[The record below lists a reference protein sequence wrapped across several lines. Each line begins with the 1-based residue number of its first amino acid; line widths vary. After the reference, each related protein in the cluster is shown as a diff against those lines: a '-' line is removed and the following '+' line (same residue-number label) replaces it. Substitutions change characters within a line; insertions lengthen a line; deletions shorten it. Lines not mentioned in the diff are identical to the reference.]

1 MKKVQISR
9 ELFLNLIRYHFAE
22 MYELEED
29 IKNELENKLNLMV
42 MREYYTAY
50 KTAPTEQE
58 REEARKKFSMKE
70 VYLRASGGDSSLRDI
85 YGNVPHSRVGN

>member
-29 IKNELENKLNLMV
+29 IKNELENKLNSNET
-42 MREYYTAY
+42 RDSYTTY
-50 KTAPTEQE
+50 KTAPPEQE
-58 REEARKKFSMKE
+58 REDARKK
-70 VYLRASGGDSSLRDI
+70 YLEERG
-85 YGNVPHSRVGN
+85 VPESFRW